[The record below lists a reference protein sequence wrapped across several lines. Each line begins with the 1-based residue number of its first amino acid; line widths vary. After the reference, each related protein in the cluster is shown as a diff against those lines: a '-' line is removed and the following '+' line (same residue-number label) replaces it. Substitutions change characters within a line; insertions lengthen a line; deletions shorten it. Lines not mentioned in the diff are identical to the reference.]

1 MGPGGGFPTVSGHF
15 QPFLAVSSRF
25 QPAVSGLKA
34 FPCGGPRAG
43 ISVHATPRRHFG
55 AGAPVRLCA
64 GISGQ
69 RSARKHLRA
78 GTSVQALQRARLCA
92 GMSGQWPARRHFCAD
107 NSVQA
112 AWRRRSR
119 APLCKRVRTLACVQA
134 PPCKQLRAGTPV
146 QALPC
151 GSAQAC
157 LGSGPRA
164 GTSVHAARTS
174 RLARLL
180 MEMHL
185 ASLCKHLCAG
195 TFAHTLKHATGP
207 KCRAASPA

>member
-78 GTSVQALQRARLCA
+78 GTSA
-92 GMSGQWPARRHFCAD
+92 
-107 NSVQA
+107 
-112 AWRRRSR
+112 
-119 APLCKRVRTLACVQA
+119 
-134 PPCKQLRAGTPV
+134 
-146 QALPC
+146 QALPRA
-151 GSAQAC
+151 SVQAC

-164 GTSVHAARTS
+164 GTSVQTTPCR
-174 RLARLL
+174 
-180 MEMHL
+180 HL
-185 ASLCKHLCAG
+185 GEGAPVRLCASVSG
-195 TFAHTLKHATGP
+195 HWLACRHLRASSSAQAPWCRHFRAGLRRHAWAVARVQVPPCRQHGP
-207 KCRAASPA
+207 HM